1 MSTGANWEDGV
12 DGEASEARGAA
23 TAVHLSA
30 IEELSGEAEKV
41 AGSRFAE
48 AVTGV
53 NCAACCEG
61 VDETG

>member
-1 MSTGANWEDGV
+1 M
-12 DGEASEARGAA
+12 
-23 TAVHLSA
+23 
-30 IEELSGEAEKV
+30 EELSGEAEKV